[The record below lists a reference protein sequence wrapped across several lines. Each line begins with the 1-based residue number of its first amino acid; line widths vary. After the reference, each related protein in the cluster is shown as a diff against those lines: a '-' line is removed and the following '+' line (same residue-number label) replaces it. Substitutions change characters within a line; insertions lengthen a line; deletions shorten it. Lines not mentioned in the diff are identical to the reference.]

1 LRVLLD
7 THTLIWW
14 VLDSNKLSKAARQTI
29 TDFGNE
35 VFVSAASAWDI
46 STKFRLGKLPEAEP
60 LVGSFTDSVRIL
72 NFSELPVSIEHG
84 ARAGLPIG
92 DHKDPFDRILMA
104 QSLSEG
110 FPPVSNEQIFD
121 SYHIH
126 RIW

>member
-29 TDFGNE
+29 TDFENE
-35 VFVSAASAWDI
+35 VFVSAASAWEI

-60 LVGSFTDSVRIL
+60 LVVSFKDSVRKL

-84 ARAGLPIG
+84 ARAGLLIG
-92 DHKDPFDRILMA
+92 DHKDPFDRLLMA

-110 FPPVSNEQIFD
+110 FPLVSNEEIFD